1 MREGKNEKNGDWK
14 VGIFIVSFSLAMGIS
29 IWASAAVGHN
39 EANNNPL
46 TAAQDHISE
55 LQVRLQERHPGIPG
69 RMTKWWANRK
79 ILGQRPEASR

>member
-39 EANNNPL
+39 EANNNPPDGGTRPHL
-46 TAAQDHISE
+46 GE
-55 LQVRLQERHPGIPG
+55 PGWNKG
-69 RMTKWWANRK
+69 TD
-79 ILGQRPEASR
+79 G